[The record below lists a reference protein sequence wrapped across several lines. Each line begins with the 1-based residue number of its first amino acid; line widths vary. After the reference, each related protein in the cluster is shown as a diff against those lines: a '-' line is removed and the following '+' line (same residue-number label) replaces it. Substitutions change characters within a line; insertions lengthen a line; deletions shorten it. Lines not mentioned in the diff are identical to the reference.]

1 MTDVKGT
8 ANHMVVSKVQAG
20 ALADMIQSVNS
31 VLTPEAR
38 AHLSCEA
45 VTIEWF
51 CTDHCTAVVAAFDRP
66 GSGKKKERRDSQ
78 DYLNIHLYGHEH
90 FWRALTS
97 SENVA
102 TSKLQLVC
110 NLGMALGLRLPS
122 EHTMKWMTSLWLCT
136 SHSIEALASLPED
149 AKGVYI
155 VHVKKSWAS
164 MKAKSG
170 TPTEWIQKLPCD
182 PLDCCRDFPQTFGAM
197 FPGGMKPVSPPPI
210 DIHAVMAFD
219 QTYGCRGG
227 KTKTQSA
234 VPGWME
240 AMAGPRLA
248 TSPKKESTS
257 FDKMASQMMAQQTR
271 LLELVL
277 GSGGSTGSMQPLRS
291 MSSITD
297 LLASRAAASG
307 QHTNQL
313 ALTDGSIDSQHAS
326 QIGRAGSVS
335 LDSQRDEGTPV
346 KAEVTPGKA
355 EAPSPAPVTDDIE
368 ALLRSLSERKKSNA
382 IKAASM
388 KKPAA
393 AADAD
398 DTDEACGEQTA
409 PARKRARVEDQA
421 LATVGT
427 LALPE
432 TKAKAKEKAKA
443 AAPPIVDADAAGKI
457 PKAKAKAKGKSMA
470 AAGPH
475 IETEVAAATPPK
487 APPKAKAK
495 AKEKAK
501 AAAPLIVDN
510 ETAGTPSTANAKAK
524 GRAKMA
530 AVPEVAAEVAASPP
544 QDKRE
549 AKASSNVAID
559 AKAKANA
566 MVAKLTDDEK
576 AAVSMNRR
584 MGIAAQP

>member
-1 MTDVKGT
+1 
-8 ANHMVVSKVQAG
+8 
-20 ALADMIQSVNS
+20 
-31 VLTPEAR
+31 
-38 AHLSCEA
+38 
-45 VTIEWF
+45 
-51 CTDHCTAVVAAFDRP
+51 
-66 GSGKKKERRDSQ
+66 
-78 DYLNIHLYGHEH
+78 
-90 FWRALTS
+90 
-97 SENVA
+97 
-102 TSKLQLVC
+102 
-110 NLGMALGLRLPS
+110 
-122 EHTMKWMTSLWLCT
+122 
-136 SHSIEALASLPED
+136 
-149 AKGVYI
+149 
-155 VHVKKSWAS
+155 
-164 MKAKSG
+164 
-170 TPTEWIQKLPCD
+170 
-182 PLDCCRDFPQTFGAM
+182 
-197 FPGGMKPVSPPPI
+197 
-210 DIHAVMAFD
+210 
-219 QTYGCRGG
+219 
-227 KTKTQSA
+227 
-234 VPGWME
+234 
-240 AMAGPRLA
+240 
-248 TSPKKESTS
+248 
-257 FDKMASQMMAQQTR
+257 MASQMMAQQTR

-297 LLASRAAASG
+297 LLAIRAAASG

-427 LALPE
+427 LALPG

-510 ETAGTPSTANAKAK
+510 ETAGTPPTANAKAK
-524 GRAKMA
+524 GSAKMA

-544 QDKRE
+544 QAKRE
-549 AKASSNVAID
+549 AKASSNAATD